1 MKRLFSLSIQ
11 IFFLITLLSNR
22 IFAQKPENGV
32 YFSSLQLIENTPV
45 LTQEKIVVR
54 NNNFSSYKNW
64 FKSDSLYFLN
74 SSYQKTSLD
83 KDSIFAIVEQNIVF
97 INSNQTL
104 HKVNELGYLT
114 YFIESYPIVN
124 TAYSPVAVD
133 VKKELSPRILDLKS
147 NKIVD
152 YSANNLLQLLK
163 EYDNELYLS
172 YKALDSNKKRKQLLY
187 SYLEKYNAKHPL
199 PIFRL

>member
-83 KDSIFAIVEQNIVF
+83 KDSIFAIVDQNIVF
-97 INSNQTL
+97 INTNQKTL
-104 HKVNELGYLT
+104 
-114 YFIESYPIVN
+114 
-124 TAYSPVAVD
+124 
-133 VKKELSPRILDLKS
+133 
-147 NKIVD
+147 NK
-152 YSANNLLQLLK
+152 
-163 EYDNELYLS
+163 
-172 YKALDSNKKRKQLLY
+172 
-187 SYLEKYNAKHPL
+187 
-199 PIFRL
+199 F